1 MDDSL
6 KRLLDAEQRAEALV
20 AKASEDRD
28 RLIARA
34 LEEVKTAD
42 ARFRARVPELR
53 EGFHKK
59 AEERAEQAIA
69 EIRRRHNERRA
80 VLDRETAKR
89 REQAVTRGLNV
100 LLSSADAD

>member
-28 RLIARA
+28 RLIAQA

-53 EGFHKK
+53 EGFHRK

-80 VLDRETAKR
+80 MFEKETAR
-89 REQAVTRGLNV
+89 RQEQAVTRGLAV
-100 LLSSADAD
+100 LLSHAED

>member
-28 RLIARA
+28 RLIAQA

-53 EGFHKK
+53 EGFHRK

-80 VLDRETAKR
+80 MFEKETAR
-89 REQAVTRGLNV
+89 RQEQAVTRGLAV
-100 LLSSADAD
+100 LLSDAED